1 MPEWKKEEYRLFIE
15 DKCVY
20 VMNGEN
26 VFKLNR
32 DSVSTVENV
41 KSIHEEVDTRM
52 ILHANHA
59 SNSYDR
65 MLVAGPDTVVFVLCV
80 SLQN

>member
-26 VFKLNR
+26 VFKINR
-32 DSVSTVENV
+32 DFVSTVENV
-41 KSIHEEVDTRM
+41 RSIHGEVVTRM